1 MLAVL
6 LLLRSVI
13 ALTAAQASLANAPRT
28 NVSRAAVQPGC
39 KLLAFLD
46 GVPKRYA
53 CVPPRFFFIG
63 PGSTGTNSLA
73 QQMRSLLPAG
83 AAVCHESCGKE
94 LHADASS
101 LVRWDRESQR
111 HDVSLF
117 ARTSALGQNC
127 MPPAN
132 DREAARQHPGERN
145 ARACA
150 VRCTDVAFL
159 DHGQFADFE
168 WLASSFPDASFVLNT
183 RKLRD
188 FLLSRIV
195 HLHDCSNSTHAP
207 CQFTE
212 EQWAVRRAACA
223 QSLVRYATRAAAAQQ
238 KQLSFF
244 GSEAERHRA
253 RFVAVALCDDPRNGT
268 LALLRDV
275 GQANTSR
282 HITLPFERAT
292 AAIRNNEAAPPPSSA
307 VGGAPSRSVLN
318 KGAHCRWEEE
328 LVDSVLRRCPREWW
342 HDRDWLR
349 CADKMIHE

>member
-83 AAVCHESCGKE
+83 AAVCHASCGKE

-132 DREAARQHPGERN
+132 DREAARQHPGESVTRV
-145 ARACA
+145 R
-150 VRCTDVAFL
+150 VRC
-159 DHGQFADFE
+159 G
-168 WLASSFPDASFVLNT
+168 
-183 RKLRD
+183 
-188 FLLSRIV
+188 
-195 HLHDCSNSTHAP
+195 
-207 CQFTE
+207 
-212 EQWAVRRAACA
+212 A
-223 QSLVRYATRAAAAQQ
+223 QTW
-238 KQLSFF
+238 
-244 GSEAERHRA
+244 
-253 RFVAVALCDDPRNGT
+253 
-268 LALLRDV
+268 
-275 GQANTSR
+275 
-282 HITLPFERAT
+282 
-292 AAIRNNEAAPPPSSA
+292 PSSITA
-307 VGGAPSRSVLN
+307 SLLTLSG
-318 KGAHCRWEEE
+318 W
-328 LVDSVLRRCPREWW
+328 RRPFLTR
-342 HDRDWLR
+342 RLS
-349 CADKMIHE
+349 

>member
-1 MLAVL
+1 MPRASCAGISSRGGMMSRS
-6 LLLRSVI
+6 LR
-13 ALTAAQASLANAPRT
+13 A
-28 NVSRAAVQPGC
+28 
-39 KLLAFLD
+39 
-46 GVPKRYA
+46 
-53 CVPPRFFFIG
+53 PPRLG
-63 PGSTGTNSLA
+63 RT
-73 QQMRSLLPAG
+73 
-83 AAVCHESCGKE
+83 VC
-94 LHADASS
+94 
-101 LVRWDRESQR
+101 
-111 HDVSLF
+111 
-117 ARTSALGQNC
+117 
-127 MPPAN
+127 PPQPY

-168 WLASSFPDASFVLNT
+168 WLASSFPHASFVLNT

-195 HLHDCSNSTHAP
+195 HLPDCSTSTHALSRTLARTAL

-253 RFVAVALCDDPRNGT
+253 RFVAVALCDDPMNGT
-268 LALLRDV
+268 RALLRDV
-275 GQANTSR
+275 GQAKTSR